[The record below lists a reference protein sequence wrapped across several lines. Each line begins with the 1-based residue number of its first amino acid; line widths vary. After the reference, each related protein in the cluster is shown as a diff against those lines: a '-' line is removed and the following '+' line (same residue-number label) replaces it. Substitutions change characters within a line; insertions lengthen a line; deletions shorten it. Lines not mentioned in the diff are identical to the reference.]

1 MTTAE
6 QVNQNTLLPMHH
18 QSPRPQ
24 SSLTPNANPSFDQ
37 HTPSRADVLVSGV
50 STWFDCI
57 KEYAPVIGIFVATV
71 SLVVTVIGIVVAAI
85 ITVLIK

>member
-1 MTTAE
+1 MTAAE

-18 QSPRPQ
+18 QPPRAQVPPI
-24 SSLTPNANPSFDQ
+24 LNANPFDDQ
-37 HTPSRADVLVSGV
+37 HTPSRADALVSVV
-50 STWFDCI
+50 STWLSCI
-57 KEYAPVIGIFVATV
+57 KDYAPIIGIFVATV